1 MFSLEGR
8 CRPVALGRCG
18 RCWCDAEVGGLT
30 RNMTKELILLAPRY
44 FRANPIAD
52 ELLSPK
58 PKAGASIAADD
69 ATLVDGKAAGG

>member
-1 MFSLEGR
+1 MK
-8 CRPVALGRCG
+8 
-18 RCWCDAEVGGLT
+18 
-30 RNMTKELILLAPRY
+30 KELILLAPRY